1 MLDIFLLLVLF
12 QIKHFICDYPLQT
25 PYMLQKV
32 NKDNWIKPLFA
43 HAGIHSIGTFI
54 VVSFFNI
61 KLAFVLAFLDL
72 ILHFIVDRI
81 KASPNIGNKWGIDK
95 PYFWWVLGL
104 DQMSHHL
111 INYVFIYIIV
121 FKG

>member
-25 PYMLQKV
+25 QYMLQKA
-32 NKDNWIKPLFA
+32 NKENWIKPLLA
-43 HAGIHSIGTFI
+43 HAGVHSIGTFI

-61 KLAFVLAFLDL
+61 KLAFVLAFFDL

-95 PYFWWVLGL
+95 PYFWWALGL